1 MSLKCNF
8 ADTVSFNTSKEYSS
22 TLLCNTMGSVPLKIR
37 YVFDIG
43 SGGTKSKEV
52 LVTPEGKIASTLRE
66 ESVSMLYQKC
76 ISESPDGKSLPK
88 ACMDEGLASL
98 MKIISAYG
106 IEDMSSVSIAG
117 IATAWARNANN
128 INEYMDLLNS
138 YGFNIRI
145 ISQQEEGEIA
155 YKSAESHYMPCNAD
169 NRVAVVWDIGGGS
182 YQLSAKEKDGSIYVH
197 QGKYGSA
204 NFNKEVKDYISNKF
218 NTSDTKFWS
227 KSELELAQEFAEKN
241 VVESIQQDNHLKELM
256 SDKCVDVV
264 AIGQLMNLGIK
275 PIVDRSGVI
284 SNEKI
289 DRAIDGTYEKTFAD
303 ASTQYDAI
311 DKKFIPLVQSNFVLI
326 KAIAKGLSTNSFH
339 IIDAKSMDYVATD
352 KSFWP
357 ANDFMFDANVTF
369 ADINCLHSHAG
380 SDSFTLI
387 GSY

>member
-8 ADTVSFNTSKEYSS
+8 ADTISFNTSKEYSS

-117 IATAWARNANN
+117 IATAWARNAKN

-155 YKSAESHYMPCNAD
+155 YKSAESHYMPCNGD

-204 NFNKEVKDYISNKF
+204 NFHKDVRDYIKNKF
-218 NTSDTKFWS
+218 DVSDTKFWN
-227 KSELELAQEFAEKN
+227 KSELDLAEEFAQKN

-256 SDKCVDVV
+256 ADKCVDVM

-275 PIVDRSGVI
+275 PIIDKSGVI
-284 SNEKI
+284 SNDKI
-289 DRAIDGTYEKTFAD
+289 DRAIEGSYEKALVD
-303 ASTQYDAI
+303 AATQYTAI
-311 DKKFIPLVQSNFVLI
+311 DKKFLPLVQSNFVLI
-326 KAIAKGLSTNSFH
+326 KAIAQGLGQDSFH

-357 ANDFMFDANVTF
+357 ANDFISNPSMTF
-369 ADINCLHSHAG
+369 ADDNCVYAVL
-380 SDSFTLI
+380 DSFTLI